1 MLLWIDGY
9 RWKPLAKKCV
19 SDFASG
25 GSFIGW
31 DAGVRVG
38 CSRCSGE
45 WGEVHAAAGPTP
57 AFPNVGSFLIQ
68 PEAQ

>member
-9 RWKPLAKKCV
+9 RWKSLAKKHV

-31 DAGVRVG
+31 DAGVGVG

-45 WGEVHAAAGPTP
+45 WGEVRAAVRPTP
-57 AFPNVGSFLIQ
+57 AFPNVGSFLIK